1 MSHSLVGSSER
12 VCFGWYFQMYWGSSG
27 LSTCNIACERF
38 LMHRCDYL
46 LITPIY
52 VVIMCR
58 ISMQTRGWG
67 WGVVVP

>member
-1 MSHSLVGSSER
+1 MCRIHWSEVRKGFVLVCIFR
-12 VCFGWYFQMYWGSSG
+12 CMGSSG

-46 LITPIY
+46 LIITPIY

-58 ISMQTRGWG
+58 ISMQTRGG
-67 WGVVVP
+67 GVVVP